1 MVIGRNLIL
10 IASLVSAGA
19 CVQRSNVA
27 AGVAPQAADI
37 IVTGTGPAAPIA
49 SGASAEFAIK
59 VANAGP
65 NDAAD
70 VKIIDTIGAQS
81 KLVSMACTAQGG
93 AICPSDIGVSMV
105 VPKLPNGSSLNFVV
119 VLQLSGSATGTI
131 VNSMVAQFDKDVDPN
146 NNSIAVD
153 ALVR

>member
-1 MVIGRNLIL
+1 MVKGRSLIF
-10 IASLVSAGA
+10 IASLVAATG
-19 CVQRSNVA
+19 CVQRSDNRAV
-27 AGVAPQAADI
+27 VVPQAADI
-37 IVTGTGPAAPIA
+37 VVTGTGPAAPIA
-49 SGASAEFAIK
+49 SGASAEFEIK

-65 NDAAD
+65 NDASD

-81 KLVSMACTAQGG
+81 KLVRMTCVAQGG
-93 AICPSDIGVSMV
+93 AICPANVGASMV

-119 VLQLSGSATGTI
+119 ALQLSGIATGTI
-131 VNSMVAQFDKDVDPN
+131 VNSMVAEFDKDADPN